1 MGSCVSCICLV
12 SRTNHRVCI
21 VSFTYCLQFSLYS
34 GPRKGGVIP
43 LVVFFFFFYEWFI
56 QYVSCGCLLFFAGDP
71 HGSMSFCSVF
81 ICCLWQSGRGWRFLE
96 FAFCVCLLSALAKT
110 QISSSKVQERMA
122 DSLSFHPVFIYC
134 LPLAGDPCSS
144 LSLRPVFLCCLSM
157 AGDACSP
164 RVCILR
170 LFIVCL

>member
-1 MGSCVSCICLV
+1 MSCLKDKPPSLHCEFHLLSSVFFVFWSEKGWCDSFSCC
-12 SRTNHRVCI
+12 
-21 VSFTYCLQFSLYS
+21 F
-34 GPRKGGVIP
+34 
-43 LVVFFFFFYEWFI
+43 FFFFFYERFI

-71 HGSMSFCSVF
+71 RGSMSFCSVF

-122 DSLSFHPVFIYC
+122 DSLSFRPVFIYC

-164 RVCILR
+164 RVCILH